1 MAIPTRDVMK
11 VQDVPEVR
19 AAIEAHKE
27 AADASRE
34 AYRAWKDADRVVDQR
49 AAELEAV
56 ATRALE
62 AWRQE
67 P

>member
-1 MAIPTRDVMK
+1 MAIPTRDLMK

-19 AAIEAHKE
+19 AAIEARD
-27 AADASRE
+27 AAAEASRE
-34 AYRAWKDADRVVDQR
+34 AWRAWNAADCLVDQR
-49 AAELEAV
+49 QAELETV

-67 P
+67 S